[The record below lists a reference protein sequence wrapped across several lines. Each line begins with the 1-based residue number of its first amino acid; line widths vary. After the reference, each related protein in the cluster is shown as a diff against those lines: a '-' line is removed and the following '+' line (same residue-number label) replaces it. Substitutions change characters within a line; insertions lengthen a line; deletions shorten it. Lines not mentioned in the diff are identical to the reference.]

1 MDWVQSSY
9 RDLKGL
15 AKMLDA
21 AGKQHLQILT
31 AANFAAK
38 VLINSGYVASFH
50 ALQHV
55 VNTGPRKHVYVARLL
70 QGDSE
75 AFAHT
80 CIRDRIPTRVEV
92 SDQNPAPFRQNG
104 RAG

>member
-21 AGKQHLQILT
+21 AGKQHLQIFPT
-31 AANFAAK
+31 ANFAAK
-38 VLINSGYVASFH
+38 VLVNSGYVASFH

-55 VNTGPRKHVYVARLL
+55 VDAGPWKHVYVA
-70 QGDSE
+70 
-75 AFAHT
+75 
-80 CIRDRIPTRVEV
+80 
-92 SDQNPAPFRQNG
+92 
-104 RAG
+104 